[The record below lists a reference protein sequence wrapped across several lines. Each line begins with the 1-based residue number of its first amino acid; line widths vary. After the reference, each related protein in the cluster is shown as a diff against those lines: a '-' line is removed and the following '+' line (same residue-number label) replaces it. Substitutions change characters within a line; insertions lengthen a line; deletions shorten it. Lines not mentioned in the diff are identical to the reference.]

1 LGIFIFTKKN
11 QTFYFF
17 YLTNLNNIVRF
28 VKQLGNDLIYNWH
41 SVNLKNFFMEEENVI
56 FYYFNEKGQKLYT
69 PNDMFAKLRADEL
82 GTFEVYVEKN

>member
-1 LGIFIFTKKN
+1 LVIFIFTKKN

-28 VKQLGNDLIYNWH
+28 VKQLGNDLINNWH

>member
-1 LGIFIFTKKN
+1 
-11 QTFYFF
+11 
-17 YLTNLNNIVRF
+17 LTNLNNIVRF
-28 VKQLGNDLIYNWH
+28 VKQLGNDLINNWH